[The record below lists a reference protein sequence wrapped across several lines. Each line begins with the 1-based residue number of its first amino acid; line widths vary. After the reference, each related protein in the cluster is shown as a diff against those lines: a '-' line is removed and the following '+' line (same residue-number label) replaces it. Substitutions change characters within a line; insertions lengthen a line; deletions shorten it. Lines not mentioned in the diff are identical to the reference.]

1 MQETII
7 VNLHGGL
14 GNQLFHYSFAK
25 ILSKKLDKQI
35 LLDASD
41 YKIKMGYNV
50 RNFELKY
57 FNTKIDFIHTKF
69 DLYKKMDILLIC
81 NLSINKIYNNFF
93 YKKQNKKLYF
103 NPKKSKILF
112 APDLYFK
119 NIDEMVENISNI
131 RYILKER
138 FWNYTDLYPYKNEIL
153 KDITLD
159 YIKLDD
165 KNNRVLLDITKNQMN
180 SVGIHIRRGDFLIRD
195 YPINL
200 SDSKYYHN
208 AIKFIKRKINKAR
221 FFIFSDDK
229 EFVKSHFNKMNN
241 CKIVDINDD
250 SNVIFDFYLMRQCR
264 HFIMANST
272 LSWWVAFCNTYKNS
286 IILTPKRWLKRQ
298 EEVGENYAPKKWIR
312 IGIE

>member
-1 MQETII
+1 MQEAII
-7 VNLHGGL
+7 VQLHGGL

-25 ILSKKLDKQI
+25 ILSKKLDREI

-41 YKIKMGYNV
+41 YKMKVEDNV
-50 RNFELKY
+50 RNFELNHFK
-57 FNTKIDFIHTKF
+57 TKIKFIHTKF
-69 DLYKKMDILLIC
+69 DLYKKLGILTF
-81 NLSINKIYNNFF
+81 NLNINKAYNSIF

-103 NPKKSKILF
+103 NPQKSKILF

-119 NIDEMVENISNI
+119 NINEMAKNISNV

-138 FWNYTDLYPYKNEIL
+138 FWGYIHLCPYKNEIL
-153 KDITLD
+153 ADITLD

-165 KNNRVLLDITKNQMN
+165 KNKTLLEIIKNSKN

-200 SDSKYYHN
+200 SNSKYYHN
-208 AIKFIKRKINKAR
+208 AIKFIKSKFNKAS

-229 EFVKSHFNKMNN
+229 EFAKSYSSKIKN
-241 CKIVDINDD
+241 CKVIDINND
-250 SNVIFDFYLMRQCR
+250 SKVIFDFYLMRQCR
-264 HFIMANST
+264 HFIMANSS
-272 LSWWVAFCNTYKNS
+272 LSWWVTFCNTSKDS

-298 EEVGENYAPKKWIR
+298 DEVGYDYAPKKWIR
-312 IGIE
+312 IDIS